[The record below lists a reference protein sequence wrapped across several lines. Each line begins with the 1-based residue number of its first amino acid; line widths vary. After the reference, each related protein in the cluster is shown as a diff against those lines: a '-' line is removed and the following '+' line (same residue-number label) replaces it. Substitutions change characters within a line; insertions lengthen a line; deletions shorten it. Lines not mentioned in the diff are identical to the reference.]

1 MDLNY
6 LYHRQQ
12 VSLLRAEHASCAL
25 SREAHSGLAKLYSG
39 RIEQAKSGSPRPV
52 SA

>member
-12 VSLLRAEHASCAL
+12 VSLLMADHARSDAARRAH
-25 SREAHSGLAKLYSG
+25 RELADRYG
-39 RIEQAKSGSPRPV
+39 AEIADAKRSV
-52 SA
+52 QTIAAA